1 MRKAPE
7 CTSSQLKRLFVL
19 GTVAGMTD
27 SQLLEQFVSA
37 DNESAGQAFEAIVKR
52 HGPMVFGV
60 CRMVLQD
67 VHAAEDAFQA
77 TFLVLAR
84 KAPRLRASELL
95 GNWLYGVALRTARKT
110 KASVAHRRDRN
121 LQAAVW
127 KLSLVESPQR
137 DQGYAELE
145 RVLHEEIDRLP
156 YSYRTA
162 IILCYLEGLSQSQ
175 AARQL
180 HLTESTVRGRL
191 ARARKLLG
199 QRLTRRGIG
208 PCAGLTVLENST
220 HAYGSVPKSI
230 AEVVVQSALC
240 FVNRSPAMPAMV
252 STTIRGVA
260 EGVLLTMWYSPLK
273 AITAIVLAV
282 TLLTAGISLIAERSS
297 AARVE
302 PERSHLTAA
311 VEGKSAAALLELAQ
325 AGSTNSTQQRIKTP
339 QETPP
344 AQENADLVKLTPGP
358 IVRTVPLSK
367 DCMVLSY
374 LPDWNFGNVDNIGIG
389 NNDGGVRTLLDW
401 QAIPPEEASSP
412 NRRFLIALYSR
423 ETISHPPASAIG
435 VYEILEEWPEQTSW
449 KTQPTYATEP
459 VATSKFRP
467 GDGWKLFDVTS
478 MVRARAKAGRDG
490 QGVVLRF
497 LNEDVTGGLPEV
509 FSDYKLVSR
518 EAVGKWADYR
528 PVLVVVKASGSSQV
542 VPQEGSKQVQEPVKK
557 RQQPNHAHVDQELI
571 KLAAGP
577 IVRVLPVSRDCM
589 VLSYLPD
596 WNFGNVDN
604 IGIGNNDGGV
614 HTLLDWP
621 PLPPEEATALDRRFL
636 IALYSRKTISHPPAS
651 VINVYEILE
660 EWPER
665 TSWRTQ
671 PGYEKEP
678 MATCDFKPGAGW
690 KVFDVTSL
698 VRARATVGRNGHGIV
713 LKFLIED
720 VSSSP
725 PEVFSDYKL
734 VSREGVGRWADYRPL
749 LLIVEAA
756 GSPKAE

>member
-7 CTSSQLKRLFVL
+7 CASSQLKRLFVL

-27 SQLLEQFVSA
+27 SQLLEQFVSG

-60 CRMVLQD
+60 CRAVLQD

-84 KAPRLRASELL
+84 KAPRLQASELL
-95 GNWLYGVALRTARKT
+95 GNWLYGVALRTARKA
-110 KASVAHRRDRN
+110 KASVAHRRDRD

-127 KLSLVESPQR
+127 RLSVVESPQH
-137 DQGYAELE
+137 DQGHAELE

-156 YSYRTA
+156 HSYRAA
-162 IILCYLEGLSQSQ
+162 IVVCYLEGLSQSQ

-208 PCAGLTVLENST
+208 PCAGLAALESSA
-220 HAYGSVPKSI
+220 HAYGSLPESI
-230 AEVVVQSALC
+230 AEVVVRSALC
-240 FVNRSPAMPAMV
+240 FVNRSPVVPGMI
-252 STTIRGVA
+252 STTVRGIA

-273 AITAIVLAV
+273 TITTTVLAV
-282 TLLTAGISLIAERSS
+282 TLLTSGISLVTGRSS

-302 PERSHLTAA
+302 PKHLRL
-311 VEGKSAAALLELAQ
+311 VPEVKGQSAAALLELAQ
-325 AGSTNSTQQRIKTP
+325 AGSTKPTQQQIGTP
-339 QETPP
+339 QEAQP
-344 AQENADLVKLTPGP
+344 ANENAELARLTPGP

-389 NNDGGVRTLLDW
+389 NNNGGVRTLLDW

-412 NRRFLIALYSR
+412 DRRFLIALYSR
-423 ETISHPPASAIG
+423 ETISNPPASMIG

-459 VATSKFRP
+459 VTTSKFKP
-467 GDGWKLFDVTS
+467 GDGWKLFDITS
-478 MVRARAKAGRDG
+478 MVRARAKAGRNG

-497 LNEDVTGGLPEV
+497 LNEDVAGGLPEV

-518 EAVGKWADYR
+518 EGVGKWADYR
-528 PVLVVVKASGSSQV
+528 PVLLVVKASDSSQV
-542 VPQEGSKQVQEPVKK
+542 VPHEGSKQVRAPVKE
-557 RQQPNHAHVDQELI
+557 RQQPNHAIVDQELI

-614 HTLLDWP
+614 RTLLDWP
-621 PLPPEEATALDRRFL
+621 PLPPDEATARDRRFL

-660 EWPER
+660 EWREG

-678 MATCDFKPGAGW
+678 AVTCNFEPGAGW
-690 KVFDVTSL
+690 KVIDVTSL
-698 VRARATVGRNGHGIV
+698 VQARAKAGRNGHGIV
-713 LKFLIED
+713 LRFLTED
-720 VSSSP
+720 VSGSP
-725 PEVFSDYKL
+725 PEMFSDYKL

-749 LLIVEAA
+749 LLVVEAA
-756 GSPKAE
+756 GSRKAE